1 MAKCYILGFV
11 GQTWCLDALHE
22 FLISP
27 ELSSDKKLRFCLG
40 CNSSTVLLSYEENP
54 ALFFFFFK
62 FSWIQWYAIR
72 CASYSTNMKTSRK
85 LNREGG
91 EHNGNTRWI
100 LDLILLHV
108 ILLLIL
114 CFFQPYILSNML
126 ICSPSIALSFNS
138 YDWLQ

>member
-54 ALFFFFFK
+54 ALFFFF
-62 FSWIQWYAIR
+62 
-72 CASYSTNMKTSRK
+72 
-85 LNREGG
+85 LNSPEYNGTPSGVLHIPQIWRPVENWTERE
-91 EHNGNTRWI
+91 ENTM
-100 LDLILLHV
+100 V
-108 ILLLIL
+108 ILGG
-114 CFFQPYILSNML
+114 S
-126 ICSPSIALSFNS
+126 
-138 YDWLQ
+138 